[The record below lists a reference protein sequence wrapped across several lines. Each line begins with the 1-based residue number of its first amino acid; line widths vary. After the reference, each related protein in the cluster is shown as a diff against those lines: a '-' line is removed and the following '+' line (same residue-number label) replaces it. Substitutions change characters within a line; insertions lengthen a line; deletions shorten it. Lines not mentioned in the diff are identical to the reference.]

1 MPDMRCVTPPCG
13 NGPCLLKSE
22 SEEQV
27 KRWLTRFLPGLGEED
42 LMNYRDRLMAD
53 GFDHRSRMILVREE
67 DLHFMTSVH
76 QRRLI
81 SNIDSV
87 PVERW
92 IY

>member
-1 MPDMRCVTPPCG
+1 MPDMRSVTPPPGYSCM
-13 NGPCLLKSE
+13 LKSD
-22 SEEQV
+22 SEELV
-27 KRWLTRFLPGLGEED
+27 KRWLTRFLPGLGEEN

-76 QRRLI
+76 RRTLM
-81 SNIDSV
+81 SNINSV

>member
-1 MPDMRCVTPPCG
+1 M
-13 NGPCLLKSE
+13 LKSD

-27 KRWLTRFLPGLGEED
+27 KRWLTQFLPGLGEED
-42 LMNYRDRLMAD
+42 LMRYRARLIAD
-53 GFDHRSRMILVREE
+53 GFDCRSRMIYVREE
-67 DLHFMTSVH
+67 HLHFMTSVH
-76 QRRLI
+76 RRTLI

>member
-1 MPDMRCVTPPCG
+1 MPDMRCVTPPCY
-13 NGPCLLKSE
+13 NPYLLKLDSE
-22 SEEQV
+22 RQI

-42 LMNYRDRLMAD
+42 LMHYRARLIAD
-53 GFDHRSRMILVREE
+53 GFDCRERMIYVREG

-76 QRRLI
+76 RRRLI